1 MKLVSVVFKCPDNWM
16 RYVGEILED
25 LKKMGI
31 KENEIEYHIK
41 NWRDW
46 NEKVS

>member
-1 MKLVSVVFKCPDNWM
+1 MKLVSVVFKCSDNWM
-16 RYVGEILED
+16 SHVGPVIEE
-25 LKKMGI
+25 LKKQGI

-46 NEKVS
+46 NGKKN